1 MNVATWKAQIISAAA
16 DPDGDKMQ
24 ALASRL
30 EADYRAMDLL
40 QNKGYKI
47 DGRQIDVI
55 VATVPNAFGPD

>member
-1 MNVATWKAQIISAAA
+1 MNVATWKREIIAAAA

-24 ALASRL
+24 AIAARL
-30 EADYRAMDLL
+30 EADARAMTLL

-55 VATVPNAFGPD
+55 VATMPECGK